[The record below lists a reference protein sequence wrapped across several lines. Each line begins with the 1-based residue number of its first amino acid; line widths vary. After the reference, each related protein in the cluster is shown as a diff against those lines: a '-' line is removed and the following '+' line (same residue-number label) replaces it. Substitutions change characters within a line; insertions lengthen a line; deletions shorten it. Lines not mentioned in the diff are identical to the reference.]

1 MYAFFAK
8 ILKDFLPCTAMY
20 VLAHIGIA
28 TGVLLALAHQH
39 GKDVSRY
46 DIRLLVIGAMLPDLL
61 DKPLNIA
68 GLSAGRGYAHTTLC
82 AIVLLAACVRWN
94 IPELAFGSI
103 MHYTLDA
110 LWRAP
115 AVLFWPLRGL
125 SLPSTPYD
133 VAYYWE
139 RVMESGYVQATE
151 VLGAVILLSVI
162 VRYRLYRLPAL
173 RRLLLTGRIAGSH
186 G

>member
-1 MYAFFAK
+1 
-8 ILKDFLPCTAMY
+8 MY

-39 GKDVSRY
+39 GKDVSRH

-68 GLSAGRGYAHTTLC
+68 GLSAGRRLAHTTLFAVVC
-82 AIVLLAACVRWN
+82 LLLCPVE
-94 IPELAFGSI
+94 IHELAFGSI

-115 AVLFWPLRGL
+115 AVLFWPLRGI

-151 VLGAVILLSVI
+151 VLGAVILLVVI
-162 VRYRLYRLPAL
+162 VRYRLYRPAAV